1 MTLKSIAIALVV
13 LSGAV
18 AATEAAAQTCQT
30 ITHTRYVKRCGPYGT
45 APSAGYAHCHV
56 SPVTTTQ
63 RICVA
68 NPPTIRRTPSLPRR
82 GLTIRRRRS

>member
-1 MTLKSIAIALVV
+1 MTFKSIAMTVV
-13 LSGAV
+13 ILAGAV

-30 ITHTRYVKRCGPYGT
+30 NTHTRYVRVCRPYYPG
-45 APSAGYAHCHV
+45 HCYRQ
-56 SPVTTTQ
+56 PVTTTQ